1 MGLQIDYVE
10 TDMDQDGDVALTL
23 SVVTDDPQILA
34 RARRAMRAMLDDTP
48 RLASVPLRQPE
59 RED

>member
-10 TDMDQDGDVALTL
+10 MDMDPDGDVALTL

-34 RARRAMRAMLDDTP
+34 RARRALRAVMDDAP
-48 RLASVPLRQPE
+48 RLASVPIKQPE
-59 RED
+59 RES

>member
-10 TDMDQDGDVALTL
+10 MDMDPDGDVALTL
-23 SVVTDDPQILA
+23 SVITDDPQILA
-34 RARRAMRAMLDDTP
+34 RARRAMRAVLDDTP

>member
-10 TDMDQDGDVALTL
+10 MDIDQDGDVALTL

-34 RARRAMRAMLDDTP
+34 RARRALRAVLDDAP
-48 RLASVPLRQPE
+48 RLAAVPLQQPE
-59 RED
+59 RDN